1 MVKFKLLIYIDML
14 LMVKKTIGA
23 GICHA
28 IHWYAK
34 TNNKYMKDYD
44 KNKKL
49 SSLKYWDTNVLYGSA
64 TSQKLA
70 GDKFEWVKDI

>member
-1 MVKFKLLIYIDML
+1 ML
-14 LMVKKTIGA
+14 LMVKKTIAA

-49 SSLKYWDTNVLYGSA
+49 SSLKYWDTNILYG
-64 TSQKLA
+64 
-70 GDKFEWVKDI
+70 

>member
-1 MVKFKLLIYIDML
+1 ML
-14 LMVKKTIGA
+14 LMVKKAIGA
-23 GICHA
+23 GICHS

-34 TNNKYMKDYD
+34 TNNKYKKDYD

-49 SSLKYWDTNVLYGSA
+49 SSLKYWDTNILYGWA

-70 GDKFEWVKDI
+70 GDKFEWVKDIYNLMKINEKL